1 MSRGWDRLKPALGL
15 TGSHRTEAA
24 TNLLGF
30 HPLQDGGEIPRAV
43 AVILMI

>member
-1 MSRGWDRLKPALGL
+1 MSRGWDRSKPALGL

-30 HPLQDGGEIPRAV
+30 HPLQDGGEISRAI
-43 AVILMI
+43 AFTLMR